1 MQLNVQDRGE
11 SRIREAFAAI
21 THLNKKPDRTSTG
34 HLWTRQLILYLREES
49 PVSIGYVLLSHTAT
63 E

>member
-1 MQLNVQDRGE
+1 MQLNAQDRGK
-11 SRIREAFAAI
+11 SRVIV
-21 THLNKKPDRTSTG
+21 NKKPDRTSTG

-49 PVSIGYVLLSHTAT
+49 LVSIGYVLLSHTAT